1 MLTLNTNI
9 MSLTTQNYLN
19 ITGSTMGVAAE
30 RLASGKR
37 INSSKDDAAGL
48 AISDRMTTQINGSV
62 QASRNSND
70 AISLAQTTEGA
81 LKEVTNNLQRIRM
94 LTVQAAN
101 GIYAV
106 TDRRAIQQEVSQ
118 RLEAIDTISSQTQF
132 NGIKVLAKN
141 TSMNFQTGANDG
153 DIIAVA
159 MKMLN
164 VNTLGLESYDVSK
177 VLATKIDLNNA
188 QIQGSY
194 TLVAGTDFID
204 TAAAPGT
211 ATELRVD
218 TVGKFYV
225 FGKSAA
231 DGAKDSLYTATVDN
245 NTGKVSWDSTS
256 KIATSVGKAAKQ
268 DTIGVNNS
276 AGTPIVGVAGNT
288 LFTYVST
295 DGKVSYAL
303 RDDTTGTFKDAVLKT
318 TIVAGPPQVNT
329 VTATLGTVNLTTP
342 YLIDPLSMIDS
353 ALVEVTSLRSI
364 LGAVQNRFESNIRTQ
379 DTGVVNLS
387 AARERIEATDYALET
402 ANYTQASILQQA
414 GIAVLAQVNSQPK
427 NILPLLQ
434 QLG

>member
-19 ITGSTMGVAAE
+19 ITGSTMATAAE

-37 INSSKDDAAGL
+37 VNSSKDDAAGL
-48 AISDRMTTQINGSV
+48 AISDRMTTQISGSV

-81 LKEVTNNLQRIRM
+81 LKEVTNNLQRIRQ

-101 GIYAV
+101 GIYAA
-106 TDRRAIQQEVSQ
+106 TDRRAIQHEVAQ

-159 MKMLN
+159 TKT
-164 VNTLGLESYDVSK
+164 VSVSTLGLESYDVSRTIAFTDESDPNQITYTDAEGQPASVSK
-177 VLATKIDLNNA
+177 EEAAT
-188 QIQGSY
+188 
-194 TLVAGTDFID
+194 
-204 TAAAPGT
+204 
-211 ATELRVD
+211 
-218 TVGKFYV
+218 
-225 FGKSAA
+225 
-231 DGAKDSLYTATVDN
+231 
-245 NTGKVSWDSTS
+245 
-256 KIATSVGKAAKQ
+256 
-268 DTIGVNNS
+268 
-276 AGTPIVGVAGNT
+276 
-288 LFTYVST
+288 
-295 DGKVSYAL
+295 
-303 RDDTTGTFKDAVLKT
+303 
-318 TIVAGPPQVNT
+318 
-329 VTATLGTVNLTTP
+329 LTTP
-342 YLIDPLSMIDS
+342 FLIDPLSMIDS
-353 ALVEVTSLRSI
+353 ALVELTSQRSI

-402 ANYTQASILQQA
+402 ANYTQAGILQQA
-414 GIAVLAQVNSQPK
+414 GISVLAQVNAQPK

>member
-48 AISDRMTTQINGSV
+48 AISDRMTTQINGSL

-70 AISLAQTTEGA
+70 AVSLAQTTEGA

-106 TDRRAIQQEVSQ
+106 TDRRTIQQEVAQ
-118 RLEAIDTISSQTQF
+118 RLEAIDTISQQTQF
-132 NGIKVLAKN
+132 NGIKVLAKD

-159 MKMLN
+159 LKT
-164 VNTLGLESYDVSK
+164 VNAGTLGLESYDVAK
-177 VLATKIDLNNA
+177 TPAFTDETDPTKIKYVGPDGQTA
-188 QIQGSY
+188 TISK
-194 TLVAGTDFID
+194 TDATTAGTF
-204 TAAAPGT
+204 
-211 ATELRVD
+211 
-218 TVGKFYV
+218 
-225 FGKSAA
+225 
-231 DGAKDSLYTATVDN
+231 
-245 NTGKVSWDSTS
+245 
-256 KIATSVGKAAKQ
+256 
-268 DTIGVNNS
+268 
-276 AGTPIVGVAGNT
+276 
-288 LFTYVST
+288 
-295 DGKVSYAL
+295 
-303 RDDTTGTFKDAVLKT
+303 
-318 TIVAGPPQVNT
+318 
-329 VTATLGTVNLTTP
+329 
-342 YLIDPLSMIDS
+342 LIDPLSLIDA
-353 ALVEVTSLRSI
+353 ALVQVTSLRSI

-379 DTGVVNLS
+379 DTGVINLS

-414 GIAVLAQVNSQPK
+414 GISVLAQVNAQPK

>member
-48 AISDRMTTQINGSV
+48 AISDRMTTRINGSV

-106 TDRRAIQQEVSQ
+106 TDRRAIQQEVAQ
-118 RLEAIDTISSQTQF
+118 RLEAIDTISQQTQF

-164 VNTLGLESYDVSK
+164 VNTLGLESYDASK
-177 VLATKIDLNNA
+177 TLAFTDEADPTKITYT
-188 QIQGSY
+188 GSDGQ
-194 TLVAGTDFID
+194 TATISKTDATAAGTF
-204 TAAAPGT
+204 
-211 ATELRVD
+211 
-218 TVGKFYV
+218 
-225 FGKSAA
+225 
-231 DGAKDSLYTATVDN
+231 
-245 NTGKVSWDSTS
+245 
-256 KIATSVGKAAKQ
+256 
-268 DTIGVNNS
+268 
-276 AGTPIVGVAGNT
+276 
-288 LFTYVST
+288 
-295 DGKVSYAL
+295 
-303 RDDTTGTFKDAVLKT
+303 
-318 TIVAGPPQVNT
+318 
-329 VTATLGTVNLTTP
+329 
-342 YLIDPLSMIDS
+342 LIDPLSQIDS

-414 GIAVLAQVNSQPK
+414 GISVLAQVNAQPK

>member
-48 AISDRMTTQINGSV
+48 AISDRMTAQLNGSV
-62 QASRNSND
+62 EAARNSND

-101 GIYAV
+101 GIYAT
-106 TDRRAIQQEVSQ
+106 TDRRAIQQEVAQ
-118 RLEAIDTISSQTQF
+118 RLEAIDTISQQTQF

-164 VNTLGLESYDVSK
+164 VNTLGLDSYDVSRTIAFTDEADPDK
-177 VLATKIDLNNA
+177 VT
-188 QIQGSY
+188 Y
-194 TLVAGTDFID
+194 TD
-204 TAAAPGT
+204 
-211 ATELRVD
+211 
-218 TVGKFYV
+218 
-225 FGKSAA
+225 A
-231 DGAKDSLYTATVDN
+231 DGRTVSVTKADATAL
-245 NTGKVSWDSTS
+245 
-256 KIATSVGKAAKQ
+256 
-268 DTIGVNNS
+268 
-276 AGTPIVGVAGNT
+276 TPP
-288 LFTYVST
+288 L
-295 DGKVSYAL
+295 
-303 RDDTTGTFKDAVLKT
+303 
-318 TIVAGPPQVNT
+318 
-329 VTATLGTVNLTTP
+329 
-342 YLIDPLSMIDS
+342 LIDPLSMIDS

>member
-37 INSSKDDAAGL
+37 IDSSKDDAAGL

-101 GIYAV
+101 GTYAV
-106 TDRRAIQQEVSQ
+106 TDRRAIQQEVAQ
-118 RLEAIDTISSQTQF
+118 RLEAIDTISQQTQF

-164 VNTLGLESYDVSK
+164 VNTLGLESYDVSRTI
-177 VLATKIDLNNA
+177 AF
-188 QIQGSY
+188 
-194 TLVAGTDFID
+194 TD
-204 TAAAPGT
+204 
-211 ATELRVD
+211 
-218 TVGKFYV
+218 
-225 FGKSAA
+225 AA
-231 DGAKDSLYTATVDN
+231 DPNTITYTDANGQPVSVAKADVPA
-245 NTGKVSWDSTS
+245 
-256 KIATSVGKAAKQ
+256 
-268 DTIGVNNS
+268 
-276 AGTPIVGVAGNT
+276 
-288 LFTYVST
+288 
-295 DGKVSYAL
+295 
-303 RDDTTGTFKDAVLKT
+303 
-318 TIVAGPPQVNT
+318 
-329 VTATLGTVNLTTP
+329 LTTP
-342 YLIDPLSMIDS
+342 FLIDPLSMIDS

-414 GIAVLAQVNSQPK
+414 GISVLAQVNAQPK

>member
-19 ITGSTMGVAAE
+19 ITGSTMAVAAE

-48 AISDRMTTQINGSV
+48 AIADRMTTQINGSV
-62 QASRNSND
+62 QAPRNGND

-101 GIYAV
+101 GIHTV
-106 TDRRAIQQEVSQ
+106 TDRAAIQQEVAQ
-118 RLEAIDTISSQTQF
+118 RLEAIDTISQQTQF
-132 NGIKVLAKN
+132 NGIKVLAKD

-177 VLATKIDLNNA
+177 TPAFTDETDPTKI
-188 QIQGSY
+188 SY
-194 TLVAGTDFID
+194 TGPDGQPATISETDATAAGTF
-204 TAAAPGT
+204 
-211 ATELRVD
+211 
-218 TVGKFYV
+218 
-225 FGKSAA
+225 
-231 DGAKDSLYTATVDN
+231 
-245 NTGKVSWDSTS
+245 
-256 KIATSVGKAAKQ
+256 
-268 DTIGVNNS
+268 
-276 AGTPIVGVAGNT
+276 
-288 LFTYVST
+288 
-295 DGKVSYAL
+295 
-303 RDDTTGTFKDAVLKT
+303 
-318 TIVAGPPQVNT
+318 
-329 VTATLGTVNLTTP
+329 
-342 YLIDPLSMIDS
+342 LIDPLSQIDA

-364 LGAVQNRFESNIRTQ
+364 LGAVQNRFESSIRTQ

-414 GIAVLAQVNSQPK
+414 GISVLAHVNAQPK

>member
-62 QASRNSND
+62 QAPRNSND

-106 TDRRAIQQEVSQ
+106 TDRRAIQQEVAQ
-118 RLEAIDTISSQTQF
+118 RLEAIDTISQQTQF
-132 NGIKVLAKN
+132 NGIKVLAKD

-177 VLATKIDLNNA
+177 TLAFTDEADPTKITYIGPDGQPA
-188 QIQGSY
+188 TIGK
-194 TLVAGTDFID
+194 TDATAAGTF
-204 TAAAPGT
+204 
-211 ATELRVD
+211 
-218 TVGKFYV
+218 
-225 FGKSAA
+225 
-231 DGAKDSLYTATVDN
+231 
-245 NTGKVSWDSTS
+245 
-256 KIATSVGKAAKQ
+256 
-268 DTIGVNNS
+268 
-276 AGTPIVGVAGNT
+276 
-288 LFTYVST
+288 
-295 DGKVSYAL
+295 
-303 RDDTTGTFKDAVLKT
+303 
-318 TIVAGPPQVNT
+318 
-329 VTATLGTVNLTTP
+329 
-342 YLIDPLSMIDS
+342 LIDPLSQIDS
-353 ALVEVTSLRSI
+353 ALVEVTSLRSV

-402 ANYTQASILQQA
+402 ANHTQASILQQA
-414 GIAVLAQVNSQPK
+414 GISVLAQVNAQPK

>member
-19 ITGSTMGVAAE
+19 ITGSTMGAAAE

-106 TDRRAIQQEVSQ
+106 TDRRAVQQEVSQ

-159 MKMLN
+159 MKALN
-164 VNTLGLESYDVSK
+164 VNTLGLDSYDVSK
-177 VLATKIDLNNA
+177 TIAFTDETDPTRINYTGPDGQPATADTSDA
-188 QIQGSY
+188 
-194 TLVAGTDFID
+194 TAAGT
-204 TAAAPGT
+204 
-211 ATELRVD
+211 
-218 TVGKFYV
+218 
-225 FGKSAA
+225 
-231 DGAKDSLYTATVDN
+231 
-245 NTGKVSWDSTS
+245 
-256 KIATSVGKAAKQ
+256 
-268 DTIGVNNS
+268 
-276 AGTPIVGVAGNT
+276 
-288 LFTYVST
+288 
-295 DGKVSYAL
+295 
-303 RDDTTGTFKDAVLKT
+303 
-318 TIVAGPPQVNT
+318 
-329 VTATLGTVNLTTP
+329 
-342 YLIDPLSMIDS
+342 YLIDPLSQIDA
-353 ALVEVTSLRSI
+353 ALVQVTSQRSI

-379 DTGVVNLS
+379 DTGVVNLN

-414 GIAVLAQVNSQPK
+414 GISVLAQVNAQPK

>member
-62 QASRNSND
+62 QATRNSND

-106 TDRRAIQQEVSQ
+106 TDRRAIQQEVAQ
-118 RLEAIDTISSQTQF
+118 RLEAIDTISQQTQF

-141 TSMNFQTGANDG
+141 TSMNFQTGADDG

-164 VNTLGLESYDVSK
+164 VNTLGLESYDLAKTPAFTNETDPTTINYSGSDGQSATISK
-177 VLATKIDLNNA
+177 TDAA
-188 QIQGSY
+188 A
-194 TLVAGTDFID
+194 AGT
-204 TAAAPGT
+204 
-211 ATELRVD
+211 
-218 TVGKFYV
+218 
-225 FGKSAA
+225 
-231 DGAKDSLYTATVDN
+231 
-245 NTGKVSWDSTS
+245 
-256 KIATSVGKAAKQ
+256 
-268 DTIGVNNS
+268 
-276 AGTPIVGVAGNT
+276 
-288 LFTYVST
+288 
-295 DGKVSYAL
+295 
-303 RDDTTGTFKDAVLKT
+303 
-318 TIVAGPPQVNT
+318 
-329 VTATLGTVNLTTP
+329 
-342 YLIDPLSMIDS
+342 YLIDPLSQIDA
-353 ALVEVTSLRSI
+353 ALVQVTSLRSI

-414 GIAVLAQVNSQPK
+414 GISVLAQVNAQPK

>member
-19 ITGSTMGVAAE
+19 LTGSTMAVAAE
-30 RLASGKR
+30 RLASDKR

-48 AISDRMTTQINGSV
+48 AISDRMTAQINGSV

-106 TDRRAIQQEVSQ
+106 TDRAAIQQEVAQ
-118 RLEAIDTISSQTQF
+118 RLEAIDTIARQTQF
-132 NGIKVLAKN
+132 NGVKVLAKD

-153 DIIAVA
+153 DVIAVA

-164 VNTLGLESYDVSK
+164 VNTLGLDSYDVTK
-177 VLATKIDLNNA
+177 TLAF
-188 QIQGSY
+188 
-194 TLVAGTDFID
+194 TD
-204 TAAAPGT
+204 
-211 ATELRVD
+211 E
-218 TVGKFYV
+218 
-225 FGKSAA
+225 
-231 DGAKDSLYTATVDN
+231 
-245 NTGKVSWDSTS
+245 
-256 KIATSVGKAAKQ
+256 
-268 DTIGVNNS
+268 
-276 AGTPIVGVAGNT
+276 
-288 LFTYVST
+288 T
-295 DGKVSYAL
+295 DPTKVSYIGPDGQIATISKA
-303 RDDTTGTFKDAVLKT
+303 DATAAGTF
-318 TIVAGPPQVNT
+318 
-329 VTATLGTVNLTTP
+329 
-342 YLIDPLSMIDS
+342 LIDPLSQIDA

-364 LGAVQNRFESNIRTQ
+364 VGAVQSRCESNIRTQ

-414 GIAVLAQVNSQPK
+414 GISVLAQVNAQPK

>member
-70 AISLAQTTEGA
+70 AIALAQTTDGA

-101 GIYAV
+101 GIHAV
-106 TDRRAIQQEVSQ
+106 TDRTAIQQEVAQ
-118 RLEAIDTISSQTQF
+118 RLEAIDTISQQTQF

-177 VLATKIDLNNA
+177 TLAFTDATEPTRIN
-188 QIQGSY
+188 Y
-194 TLVAGTDFID
+194 TDQDGRPAATGKNDAVTAGTF
-204 TAAAPGT
+204 
-211 ATELRVD
+211 
-218 TVGKFYV
+218 
-225 FGKSAA
+225 
-231 DGAKDSLYTATVDN
+231 
-245 NTGKVSWDSTS
+245 
-256 KIATSVGKAAKQ
+256 
-268 DTIGVNNS
+268 
-276 AGTPIVGVAGNT
+276 
-288 LFTYVST
+288 
-295 DGKVSYAL
+295 
-303 RDDTTGTFKDAVLKT
+303 
-318 TIVAGPPQVNT
+318 
-329 VTATLGTVNLTTP
+329 
-342 YLIDPLSMIDS
+342 LIDPLSQIDA
-353 ALVEVTSLRSI
+353 ALVEVTGLRSI
-364 LGAVQNRFESNIRTQ
+364 LGAVQNRFESSIRTQ
-379 DTGVVNLS
+379 DTGVVNRS
-387 AARERIEATDYALET
+387 AAHERTDYALET
-402 ANYTQASILQQA
+402 ANHTQASILQQA
-414 GIAVLAQVNSQPK
+414 GIAVLAQVNAQPK

>member
-106 TDRRAIQQEVSQ
+106 TDRRAIQQEVAQ
-118 RLEAIDTISSQTQF
+118 RLEAIDAISQQTQF

-153 DIIAVA
+153 DVIAVA

-164 VNTLGLESYDVSK
+164 VNTLGLESYDVSRTIAFTDEADPSK
-177 VLATKIDLNNA
+177 V
-188 QIQGSY
+188 
-194 TLVAGTDFID
+194 
-204 TAAAPGT
+204 
-211 ATELRVD
+211 
-218 TVGKFYV
+218 
-225 FGKSAA
+225 
-231 DGAKDSLYTATVDN
+231 
-245 NTGKVSWDSTS
+245 
-256 KIATSVGKAAKQ
+256 
-268 DTIGVNNS
+268 
-276 AGTPIVGVAGNT
+276 
-288 LFTYVST
+288 TY
-295 DGKVSYAL
+295 
-303 RDDTTGTFKDAVLKT
+303 KDAAGQVVS
-318 TIVAGPPQVNT
+318 VAKADVP
-329 VTATLGTVNLTTP
+329 ALTTP
-342 YLIDPLSMIDS
+342 LLIDPLSMIDS
-353 ALVEVTSLRSI
+353 ALVEVTNLRSI

-414 GIAVLAQVNSQPK
+414 GISVLAQVNAQPK

>member
-19 ITGSTMGVAAE
+19 ITSLAMTGAAE

-81 LKEVTNNLQRIRM
+81 LKEVTTNLQRIRM

-106 TDRRAIQQEVSQ
+106 TDRQAIQQEVAQ
-118 RLEAIDTISSQTQF
+118 RLEAIDTISQQTQF
-132 NGIKVLAKN
+132 NGVKVLAKN

-159 MKMLN
+159 MKTLN

-177 VLATKIDLNNA
+177 TLAFTDAADPLKIN
-188 QIQGSY
+188 Y
-194 TLVAGTDFID
+194 TGADGRTTTTDKADAVTAGT
-204 TAAAPGT
+204 
-211 ATELRVD
+211 V
-218 TVGKFYV
+218 
-225 FGKSAA
+225 
-231 DGAKDSLYTATVDN
+231 
-245 NTGKVSWDSTS
+245 
-256 KIATSVGKAAKQ
+256 
-268 DTIGVNNS
+268 
-276 AGTPIVGVAGNT
+276 
-288 LFTYVST
+288 
-295 DGKVSYAL
+295 
-303 RDDTTGTFKDAVLKT
+303 
-318 TIVAGPPQVNT
+318 
-329 VTATLGTVNLTTP
+329 
-342 YLIDPLSMIDS
+342 LIDPLSTIDA

-414 GIAVLAQVNSQPK
+414 GISVLAQVNAQPK

>member
-19 ITGSTMGVAAE
+19 ITGSTMGAAAE
-30 RLASGKR
+30 RLAAGKR
-37 INSSKDDAAGL
+37 VNSSKDDAAGL

-62 QASRNSND
+62 QPPRSSND

-101 GIYAV
+101 GIYAAD
-106 TDRRAIQQEVSQ
+106 DRRAISQEVAQ
-118 RLEAIDTISSQTQF
+118 RLEAIDIISAQTQF

-153 DIIAVA
+153 DTIAVA

-164 VNTLGLESYDVSK
+164 VNTLGLGAYDASK
-177 VLATKIDLNNA
+177 TIAFTDEKDPNKI
-188 QIQGSY
+188 
-194 TLVAGTDFID
+194 
-204 TAAAPGT
+204 
-211 ATELRVD
+211 
-218 TVGKFYV
+218 
-225 FGKSAA
+225 
-231 DGAKDSLYTATVDN
+231 
-245 NTGKVSWDSTS
+245 
-256 KIATSVGKAAKQ
+256 
-268 DTIGVNNS
+268 
-276 AGTPIVGVAGNT
+276 
-288 LFTYVST
+288 TYKGE
-295 DGKVSYAL
+295 DGKTVSLVKADVADL
-303 RDDTTGTFKDAVLKT
+303 DTRFLV
-318 TIVAGPPQVNT
+318 
-329 VTATLGTVNLTTP
+329 
-342 YLIDPLSMIDS
+342 DPLSMIDA

-364 LGAVQNRFESNIRTQ
+364 LGAVQNRFESNIHTQ

-387 AARERIEATDYALET
+387 AARERIEATDYAMET

-414 GIAVLAQVNSQPK
+414 GISVLAQVNSQPK

>member
-37 INSSKDDAAGL
+37 IDSSKDDAAGL

-101 GIYAV
+101 GTYAV
-106 TDRRAIQQEVSQ
+106 TDRRAIQQEVAQ
-118 RLEAIDTISSQTQF
+118 RLEAIDTISQQTQF

-164 VNTLGLESYDVSK
+164 VNTLGLESYDVSRTI
-177 VLATKIDLNNA
+177 AFTDASDPNTIT
-188 QIQGSY
+188 Y
-194 TLVAGTDFID
+194 TDTNGQPVSVA
-204 TAAAPGT
+204 
-211 ATELRVD
+211 
-218 TVGKFYV
+218 K
-225 FGKSAA
+225 A
-231 DGAKDSLYTATVDN
+231 DVPA
-245 NTGKVSWDSTS
+245 
-256 KIATSVGKAAKQ
+256 
-268 DTIGVNNS
+268 
-276 AGTPIVGVAGNT
+276 
-288 LFTYVST
+288 
-295 DGKVSYAL
+295 
-303 RDDTTGTFKDAVLKT
+303 
-318 TIVAGPPQVNT
+318 
-329 VTATLGTVNLTTP
+329 LTTP
-342 YLIDPLSMIDS
+342 FLIDPLSMIDS

-387 AARERIEATDYALET
+387 AARQRIEATDYALET

-414 GIAVLAQVNSQPK
+414 GISVLAQVNAQPK

>member
-37 INSSKDDAAGL
+37 IVSSKDDDAGP
-48 AISDRMTTQINGSV
+48 AVSDRI
-62 QASRNSND
+62 ASRNSNE
-70 AISLAQTTEGA
+70 AVSLAQTTEGA

-106 TDRRAIQQEVSQ
+106 ADRAAIQQEVAQ
-118 RLEAIDTISSQTQF
+118 RLEAIDTISQQTQF

-164 VNTLGLESYDVSK
+164 VNTLGLEGYDVSK
-177 VLATKIDLNNA
+177 
-188 QIQGSY
+188 
-194 TLVAGTDFID
+194 TLVFTSSDD
-204 TAAAPGT
+204 PTR
-211 ATELRVD
+211 ATC
-218 TVGKFYV
+218 
-225 FGKSAA
+225 
-231 DGAKDSLYTATVDN
+231 
-245 NTGKVSWDSTS
+245 TG
-256 KIATSVGKAAKQ
+256 
-268 DTIGVNNS
+268 
-276 AGTPIVGVAGNT
+276 
-288 LFTYVST
+288 
-295 DGKVSYAL
+295 
-303 RDDTTGTFKDAVLKT
+303 DD
-318 TIVAGPPQVNT
+318 
-329 VTATLGTVNLTTP
+329 GTVQTVAVTDATDDP
-342 YLIDPLSMIDS
+342 EYLLDPLSRIDS
-353 ALVEVTSLRSI
+353 ALTEVSGLRSI

-414 GIAVLAQVNSQPK
+414 GISVLAQVNAQPK

>member
-48 AISDRMTTQINGSV
+48 AISDRMSTQINGSV
-62 QASRNSND
+62 QAPRNSND

-106 TDRRAIQQEVSQ
+106 TDRAAIQQEVAQ
-118 RLEAIDTISSQTQF
+118 RLEAIDTISAQTQF
-132 NGIKVLAKN
+132 NGIKVLAKD
-141 TSMNFQTGANDG
+141 TSMNFQTGAGDG
-153 DIIAVA
+153 DIIGVA

-164 VNTLGLESYDVSK
+164 VSTLGLASYDVSK
-177 VLATKIDLNNA
+177 TLAFTDATNPAKIT
-188 QIQGSY
+188 Y
-194 TLVAGTDFID
+194 TGPDGQTATIDKDDATAAGTF
-204 TAAAPGT
+204 
-211 ATELRVD
+211 
-218 TVGKFYV
+218 
-225 FGKSAA
+225 
-231 DGAKDSLYTATVDN
+231 
-245 NTGKVSWDSTS
+245 
-256 KIATSVGKAAKQ
+256 
-268 DTIGVNNS
+268 
-276 AGTPIVGVAGNT
+276 
-288 LFTYVST
+288 
-295 DGKVSYAL
+295 
-303 RDDTTGTFKDAVLKT
+303 
-318 TIVAGPPQVNT
+318 
-329 VTATLGTVNLTTP
+329 
-342 YLIDPLSMIDS
+342 LIDPLSVIDA

-414 GIAVLAQVNSQPK
+414 GIAVLAQVNAQPK